1 MGYFTINL
9 SNNIQGEVRWG
20 KVSNFDK
27 QLFTLLLPWKKFHR
41 ESKTGYII
49 KLKSAFVNET
59 QYRLFRSEDGHWSQ
73 DADGK
78 LEVNEPI
85 ALSIQRAIEVH
96 EKTSK

>member
-9 SNNIQGEVRWG
+9 PNNIQGEVRWG
-20 KVSNFDK
+20 TVSRLDK
-27 QLFTLLLPWKKFHR
+27 QLFKVLLPWRKFHR
-41 ESKTGYII
+41 ESRTGYII

-59 QYRLFRSEDGHWSQ
+59 EYRLFRTEEGHWSV
-73 DADGK
+73 DPDGK

-85 ALSIQRAIEVH
+85 ALSIRKAIEEH

>member
-9 SNNIQGEVRWG
+9 PNNIQGEVRWG
-20 KVSNFDK
+20 KVSMLDK
-27 QLFTLLLPWKKFHR
+27 QLFKVLLPWKKFNQ

-59 QYRLFRSEDGHWSQ
+59 QYRLFRSQEGHWSQ
-73 DADGK
+73 DANGK

-85 ALSIQRAIEVH
+85 ALSIRKAIEEH

>member
-9 SNNIQGEVRWG
+9 PNNIQGEVRWG
-20 KVSNFDK
+20 KVSKLDK
-27 QLFTLLLPWKKFHR
+27 QLFKVLLPWKKFNQ

-59 QYRLFRSEDGHWSQ
+59 KYRLFRTEAGQWSQ

-78 LEVNEPI
+78 VEINEPI
-85 ALSIQRAIEVH
+85 ALSIRRAIEIH